1 MIDVFGNDLSQK
13 AKNILT
19 HLVIKKKV
27 STTKNL
33 TLREIKT

>member
-19 HLVIKKKV
+19 LLVIKKKV
-27 STTKNL
+27 STSKDL
-33 TLREIKT
+33 TLTEIKT